1 MRNGSPSCAPARTN
15 EALGFDRC
23 APAAHLPSR
32 EFDRTRPRAKVF
44 LSTPASARRMTD
56 PSASPLAEL
65 ESAVLHS
72 RADPVAA
79 AAVDAIRAKVPLQE
93 VVRTTARA
101 FASHYDRAS
110 GVAPRSL
117 VALSSALNL
126 LPAMQPRFH
135 ALPVLQAVSFVAA
148 EKKTNAPT
156 KPAAVVSGEITHL
169 GRSFLFAVRDGNR
182 AEAESIFLGM
192 LAEGKERKMAGD
204 MLFRAAIEDMGEGG
218 RKLMVAVKSW
228 QLAGS
233 LGFKEARLFLRPAV
247 QYLVSGPRDRAAF
260 ETILA
265 VLGKEWVDLEA
276 LASGG
281 RPLDQEA
288 RTKGR
293 DIAAARAPASCSAA
307 TLALLRDG
315 YAAVSIAEGLAVEAA
330 KRVVAAKGDDL
341 DSARAL
347 MFTHAAGFVLRFS
360 RTSERLYALFQAAL
374 RVRSTEP
381 SSFATSTSDAPGE
394 GEELCH
400 LAGEFDARKPMEAAA
415 RTRAYLSRGYSPSRL
430 LDVLANY
437 ACRDS
442 TVSNDGITLIFADTC
457 AAEFLASKAP
467 EIPMSLAKMI
477 AASPKDQVAY
487 NTWVPHLAA

>member
-72 RADPVAA
+72 RSDRAA
-79 AAVDAIRAKVPLQE
+79 AATVDAIRAKVPLTD

-169 GRSFLFAVRDGNR
+169 GRSFLFAVPDGNR
-182 AEAESIFLGM
+182 AQAESIFLGM

-204 MLFRAAIEDMGEGG
+204 MLFRAAIEAMGEGG

-228 QLAGS
+228 QLAHS
-233 LGFKEARLFLRPAV
+233 LGFKDARLIRGLRFGISCEDRGTGSPSTRSSPPSGRSGSTSRASPRVAV
-247 QYLVSGPRDRAAF
+247 PSMKRA
-260 ETILA
+260 
-265 VLGKEWVDLEA
+265 G
-276 LASGG
+276 
-281 RPLDQEA
+281 
-288 RTKGR
+288 
-293 DIAAARAPASCSAA
+293 PASMRRCPRQ
-307 TLALLRDG
+307 T
-315 YAAVSIAEGLAVEAA
+315 
-330 KRVVAAKGDDL
+330 
-341 DSARAL
+341 
-347 MFTHAAGFVLRFS
+347 TP
-360 RTSERLYALFQAAL
+360 
-374 RVRSTEP
+374 P
-381 SSFATSTSDAPGE
+381 SF
-394 GEELCH
+394 C
-400 LAGEFDARKPMEAAA
+400 R
-415 RTRAYLSRGYSPSRL
+415 PSRSSET
-430 LDVLANY
+430 ATPRHRSRR
-437 ACRDS
+437 CSPGRQR
-442 TVSNDGITLIFADTC
+442 C
-457 AAEFLASKAP
+457 ASWPRKATIWP
-467 EIPMSLAKMI
+467 RP
-477 AASPKDQVAY
+477 
-487 NTWVPHLAA
+487 